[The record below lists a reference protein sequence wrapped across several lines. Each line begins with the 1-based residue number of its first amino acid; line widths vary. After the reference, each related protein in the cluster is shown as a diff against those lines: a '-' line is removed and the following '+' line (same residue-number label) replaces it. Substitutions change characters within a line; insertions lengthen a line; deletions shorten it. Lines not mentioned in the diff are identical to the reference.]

1 MTALPQPRPASAADM
16 VARVDKLVALPE
28 IYWLV
33 RERLQDPQVEMH
45 ELGRLIQ
52 QDVDLTAR
60 LLKLVNSAAYGFP
73 GRVDTVTR
81 AITLVGLRELEYLVL
96 AGVAFES
103 FARLPIDQINVP
115 SFWRHSV
122 FTALVARGLA
132 RVVGI
137 LHPERLFVAGLLHD
151 LGRLVMCLEAPQ
163 VVREVMARREAG
175 EDPNAVECELL
186 GFDHARL
193 GAALAQSW
201 RFPVVL
207 VDAIAHHHHPG
218 AASKGHLEA
227 CILHVAD
234 VVSLAVDAQEE
245 DDFRQYCDAG
255 AWNRLGLDQD
265 VVRTLIQDALMDFLE
280 TLELITPGMADGGS
294 L

>member
-1 MTALPQPRPASAADM
+1 MTALPHAQPASPRDM

-33 RERLQDPQVEMH
+33 RERLQDPQVEMR

-81 AITLVGLRELEYLVL
+81 AITLVGLRELEYLVF

-122 FTALVARGLA
+122 FAALVARGLA
-132 RVVGI
+132 GVVGV
-137 LHPERLFVAGLLHD
+137 LHPERLFITGLLHD
-151 LGRLVMCLEAPQ
+151 IGRLVMCLEAPE
-163 VVREVMARREAG
+163 VVKAVMARRDVGA
-175 EDPNAVECELL
+175 DPNQVERELL
-186 GFDHARL
+186 GFDHAEL
-193 GAALAQSW
+193 GAALAESW
-201 RFPVVL
+201 RFPAVM
-207 VDAIAHHHHPG
+207 VDAIAHHHRP
-218 AASKGHLEA
+218 ALASKGYLEA

-245 DDFRQYCDAG
+245 ENFREYCDAE
-255 AWNRLGLDQD
+255 AWNRLGLDEAM
-265 VVRTLIQDALMDFLE
+265 VRTLIQDALMDFLE